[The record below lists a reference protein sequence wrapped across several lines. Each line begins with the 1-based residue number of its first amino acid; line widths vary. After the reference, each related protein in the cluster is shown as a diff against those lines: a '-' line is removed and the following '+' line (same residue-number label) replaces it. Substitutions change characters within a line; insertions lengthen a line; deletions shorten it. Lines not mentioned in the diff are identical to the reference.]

1 MRETPRARAPF
12 QNNFLQALHGFRR
25 ADIHAN
31 RSHRLIVR
39 IADRRVRGKP
49 KSPLIAHKLLV
60 GLKLIEA
67 DKVIRVRGLINVA
80 DIRFVHTIF
89 LGVQNE
95 FGRFGILRVGA
106 HGVHVFDV
114 DVAAP
119 IRVSRAP
126 QLALK
131 LLVGGSILVG
141 TCADSIVRIRVH
153 HGGCSG
159 CNGKHVCAHQIH
171 EQLLHRTIHEGGD
184 EQAGQDSHDQK
195 EGENSRPEAH

>member
-12 QNNFLQALHGFRR
+12 QNKTVQALYGFRR

-31 RSHRLIVR
+31 RSHRLIAR
-39 IADRRVRGKP
+39 IANRRVRGKP

-67 DKVIRVRGLINVA
+67 DKVIRVRGLIDVA
-80 DIRFVHTIF
+80 DIRFVHPIF

-106 HGVHVFDV
+106 HGVNVLDV

-119 IRVSRAP
+119 IRIASAP
-126 QLALK
+126 QFAFE

-141 TCADSIVRIRVH
+141 TRADSIVRIRVH
-153 HGGCSG
+153 HGGCCG
-159 CNGKHVCAHQIH
+159 RDGKHVGLHQIH
-171 EQLLHRTIHEGGD
+171 EQLLRRTIHEGGD
-184 EQAGQDSHDQK
+184 EQTGQDSHDQK